1 MGMFDSYNNLT
12 QNYMPD
18 NSSTPINVNDVIF
31 YDDKLPRKAYDVK
44 KRFIGFSWNYGD
56 TFTLQLDINDDI
68 KVYESTIIYSNSGE
82 KPSGTTE
89 GNYVGQKAI
98 NITDQLSW
106 TYIGEANSYQVWM
119 LDKEFC
125 YPADGDISIELNTN
139 MEGKKII
146 VDIFN
151 FRWEPI
157 HRFENENSNTINC
170 IFDMETSSKF
180 KKGIYY
186 AAVKI
191 SNGDKSV
198 LKKKYMFIVG
208 DKTTNEWGIDS

>member
-1 MGMFDSYNNLT
+1 MGMFSSYDNLT
-12 QNYMPD
+12 SSYIPD
-18 NSSTPINVNDVIF
+18 NSSTPINVNDVTF
-31 YDDKLPRKAYDVK
+31 YDNNLPRKAYDIK

-82 KPSGTTE
+82 RPEGTTE
-89 GNYVGQKAI
+89 GSYVGQKAI

-125 YPADGDISIELNTN
+125 YPTYGDISVELDTN

-151 FRWEPI
+151 FRWEPF

-170 IFDMETSSKF
+170 IFDMDTSNKF
-180 KKGIYY
+180 KDGIYY
-186 AAVKI
+186 ATVKLADD
-191 SNGDKSV
+191 SKSIT
-198 LKKKYMFIVG
+198 KKKYMLIVG
-208 DKTTNEWGIDS
+208 DKTPNEWGIDS